1 MLCVCPILTSH
12 VYENKKKLLNAQE
25 LQSLLTAILQSDS
38 NSDYIM
44 SPEEIERL
52 LLRLRSFSVVDT
64 VKIRD
69 ALLTLEGKS
78 TSTTTIY
85 NHLAMPQDENDNEEG
100 DFSLG
105 YGDWLFEEA

>member
-1 MLCVCPILTSH
+1 
-12 VYENKKKLLNAQE
+12 
-25 LQSLLTAILQSDS
+25 
-38 NSDYIM
+38 M
-44 SPEEIERL
+44 SPQEMDRL
-52 LLRLRSFSVVDT
+52 LLRLQSFSVVDT
-64 VKIRD
+64 VKIRQ

-85 NHLAMPQDENDNEEG
+85 NHLAMSQDDDDDENEEG

>member
-1 MLCVCPILTSH
+1 MNYFVRRSLVSFLQ
-12 VYENKKKLLNAQE
+12 KLLNAQE

-38 NSDYIM
+38 DSDHIM
-44 SPEEIERL
+44 SPQEIEVL
-52 LLRLRSFSVVDT
+52 LLRLQSFSVVDT
-64 VKIRD
+64 VKIRE

-78 TSTTTIY
+78 TSTTTMY
-85 NHLAMPQDENDNEEG
+85 NHLAMSQDEDDNEEG